1 MSSGNVKIMS
11 EPEEST
17 DRARITREE
26 AKGIAEM
33 YKSLLDAYGQFAET
47 LGRIQMTHEEAYT
60 SMFSIEAAA
69 KLPEMLSEMSNTI
82 PELGKLLTSI
92 FVKLASYLP
101 GLSNLMNLSGK
112 DKIELGRN
120 LKSLARDFGELLK
133 WIEKTG

>member
-1 MSSGNVKIMS
+1 
-11 EPEEST
+11 
-17 DRARITREE
+17 
-26 AKGIAEM
+26 M

-69 KLPEMLSEMSNTI
+69 QLPEMLSEMSNTI
-82 PELGKLLTSI
+82 PELGKLLTGI

-101 GLSNLMNLSGK
+101 SLSNLMNLSGK

-120 LKSLARDFGELLK
+120 LKSLARDFSELLK